1 MKPLFNVSVSSLKEI
16 NDMPGTWEDDDYRKL
31 LEQLEVDDIEELS
44 DSDLLDVVLMALQD
58 MKPIDAADAVL
69 IYKLQDSIT
78 AGARQVIVQD
88 FVEDQ
93 HPWEEAS
100 DISLHAR
107 IFAAA
112 VLSQKAFP
120 AKFSKPDMMKLV
132 LQVTAI
138 EPEAESLLAKS
149 PEPAFVTRMLVDGMD
164 ENSILGR
171 LFEDQLL
178 SQSFPEADGIVWQA
192 EFSDQ
197 TSEALPSANLT
208 IYSCK
213 HWLKA
218 MKSVSAFQSSAYN
231 DTLS

>member
-1 MKPLFNVSVSSLKEI
+1 MKPLFNVTVSSLKEI
-16 NDMPGTWEDDDYRKL
+16 HDMPGTWEADDYRKL
-31 LEQLEVDDIEELS
+31 LEQLDVDDIEELS

-58 MKPIDAADAVL
+58 MKSIDAADAVL

-78 AGARQVIVQD
+78 TGARRIIVQD

-138 EPEAESLLAKS
+138 EPEARDLLTKS
-149 PEPAFVTRMLVDGMD
+149 PEPAFVTRLLADGIQK
-164 ENSILGR
+164 NGILGR

-178 SQSFPEADGIVWQA
+178 SQSFPEANGIIWQA

-197 TSEALPSANLT
+197 TSEAPPTANLT

-218 MKSVSAFQSSAYN
+218 MKSISAFQSSA
-231 DTLS
+231 